1 MERVRLSERTLPEK
15 RDATQL
21 SGACLLDR
29 DQPRISNAEA
39 SQRPYENFNKLLELN
54 PDWGVPVGGG
64 EQLRKKGQLC
74 CRRKQLNVMVNEH
87 KNNV

>member
-29 DQPRISNAEA
+29 D
-39 SQRPYENFNKLLELN
+39 
-54 PDWGVPVGGG
+54 
-64 EQLRKKGQLC
+64 
-74 CRRKQLNVMVNEH
+74 
-87 KNNV
+87 